1 MSTADE
7 ETAHFGFKEVI
18 KTEKE
23 QMVRNVFN
31 SVSSKYDIMNDLMSL
46 GIHRLWKNA
55 LINWLSPQAHYTLLD
70 VAGGTGDI
78 AFRYKKMGG
87 GFTIVCDI
95 NDKMLEK
102 GRQKLAKDKYA
113 ADINWICGDAEGLP
127 FPDRSFDV
135 YTIAFGLRNV
145 TNISKALQE
154 AQRVLRPGGRFLC
167 LEFSRLAVSAIKPLY
182 DSYSFKILPEIG
194 SFVANDREAYVYL
207 AESIRK
213 FPNQRNLI
221 GLMKEAGLERAKYR
235 NLSGGVAAIHSA
247 WRL

>member
-1 MSTADE
+1 MPATDE
-7 ETAHFGFKEVI
+7 EITHFGFKEVT
-18 KTEKE
+18 KTRKK
-23 QMVRNVFN
+23 QMVRDVFN

-46 GIHRLWKNA
+46 GIHRLWKDA
-55 LINWLSPQAHYTLLD
+55 LVDWLSPQAHHTLLD

-78 AFRYKKMGG
+78 ALRYKKMGG
-87 GFTIVCDI
+87 GFTIVCDV
-95 NDKMLEK
+95 NDKMLKE
-102 GRQKLAKDKYA
+102 GRQKLAKDKH
-113 ADINWICGDAEGLP
+113 INDVRWICGDAEDLP
-127 FPDRSFDV
+127 FPDRSIDV

-167 LEFSRLAVSAIKPLY
+167 LEFSQLAVPAIKPLY
-182 DSYSFKILPEIG
+182 DTYSFNILPEIG
-194 SFVANDREAYVYL
+194 GFIADDREAYVYL

-221 GLMKEAGLERAKYR
+221 GLMKEAGLEQTKYR
-235 NLSGGVAAIHSA
+235 NLSGGIAAIHSA